1 DATDGDAERAQDTA
15 QARLDAMER
24 RLAGPIPRLRQSRNA
39 ARTAMAD
46 ASSAVGASGGRPP
59 GLGGRSPLESR
70 TAYEGAVGRIQ
81 DYIRAGDCFQV
92 VPSRRLARP
101 TRASP
106 FAIYRA
112 LRSIN
117 PSPYMFYLALGDFAV
132 AGASPELLVRIEDG
146 TVAVHPIAGTR

>member
-1 DATDGDAERAQDTA
+1 
-15 QARLDAMER
+15 
-24 RLAGPIPRLRQSRNA
+24 
-39 ARTAMAD
+39 
-46 ASSAVGASGGRPP
+46 SGGRPP

-132 AGASPELLVRIEDG
+132 AGASPELLVRVEDG
-146 TVAVHPIAGTR
+146 AVAVHPIAGTRRRDADPTVDAALEAELRADQKERAEHVMRVDRGRNDG